1 MTSGT
6 QHDGLPFFRRFPGAV
21 IRLSPEGTVL
31 ATNGRLERELGLEM
45 AGRSFADLLDPESS
59 VEKWH
64 KALTAVPLL
73 MDDDAVVELILKGS
87 DTLPEPRA
95 FTVLWDGD
103 ARSVWLL
110 EHRPDQRLDG
120 LREQVTEINSE
131 LTNTQRKLLKEQGR
145 LSHALRELAE
155 QQRAAELLTST
166 VQAQNQKLES
176 QNEELL
182 TLTQELN
189 ARGEELERSNRAL
202 DEFAYVI
209 SHDLKAPLRS
219 ISLYA
224 SWVEED
230 LGGALTEEA
239 GEHLRRMQDRI
250 TRMRAMIE
258 GVLAFARAGR
268 ELSHPEHVQP
278 ERILAGVLELL
289 DPGPRVEVR
298 IDSPMPS
305 VVTRVA
311 PLQQVFLN
319 LLSNAIRYASDEE
332 PLIRV
337 GAKELESFCEFSVAD
352 NGPGI
357 APDLHDKI
365 WTLFHTLEPEET
377 AGGTGIG
384 LAVVK
389 KLVEAEGGQV
399 WVTSSEGNG
408 ATFHFLWPRI
418 HGQPVANETT

>member
-1 MTSGT
+1 MTTERG
-6 QHDGLPFFRRFPGAV
+6 HDGLSFFRRFPGAV
-21 IRLSPEGTVL
+21 IRLSPDGTVL
-31 ATNGRLERELGLEM
+31 GTNGRLERELGLEIS
-45 AGRSFADLLDPESS
+45 GRPFAELLDPESS
-59 VEKWH
+59 LGKWH
-64 KALTAVPLL
+64 RALAAVPRLT
-73 MDDDAVVELILKGS
+73 DDEAVVELILKGS

-95 FTVLWDGD
+95 FTVLWDEE
-103 ARSVWLL
+103 ASSVWLL
-110 EHRPDQRLDG
+110 EHRADPRLDG

-131 LTNTQRKLLKEQGR
+131 LTNTQRKLLKERGR
-145 LSHALRELAE
+145 LSHTLHELEE
-155 QQRAAELLTST
+155 QQRAAELLTGT
-166 VQAQNQKLES
+166 VQAQNEKLEF

-230 LGGALTEEA
+230 LGDVLTAEA
-239 GEHLRRMQDRI
+239 GEHLRRMQDRVA
-250 TRMRAMIE
+250 RMRTMIE

-268 ELSHPEHVQP
+268 ELSQPEHVEP
-278 ERILAGVLELL
+278 ERIVAGVLELL
-289 DPGPRVEVR
+289 GPDPRVEIR
-298 IDSPMPS
+298 IDEPMPP

-319 LLSNAIRYASDEE
+319 LLSNAIRYACAEK
-332 PLIRV
+332 PRIRV
-337 GAKELESFCEFSVAD
+337 GAKEVDGFCEFYVAD

-357 APDLHDKI
+357 APGLQDRI

-399 WVTSSEGNG
+399 WVTSSEGDG

-418 HGQPVANETT
+418 HGQPVANETS